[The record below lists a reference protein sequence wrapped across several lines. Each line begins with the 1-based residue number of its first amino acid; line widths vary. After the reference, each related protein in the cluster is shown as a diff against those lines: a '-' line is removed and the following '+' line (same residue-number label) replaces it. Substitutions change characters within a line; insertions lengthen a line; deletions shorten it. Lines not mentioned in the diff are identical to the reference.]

1 MAQIAHDKHINYNNN
16 NTNNQKIP
24 HLIIMITIK
33 NN

>member
-1 MAQIAHDKHINYNNN
+1 MTQIAHDKHINDNNN

-24 HLIIMITIK
+24 HLITMITIR